1 MNFNLTYLSLIY
13 KSKFWLIIGFIIG
26 IENIHSQTK
35 DSLTHQLMEVTI
47 SETKQQTLQASKKS
61 TTFDSLILER
71 YNTTSLADLL
81 SNQSAIHIK
90 SYGNGNI
97 ATTSI
102 RGGNASQTAV
112 MWNGLNIQNPM
123 LGQTDLSLIPT
134 LLFENIT
141 LEYGGG
147 STLNGSGAMGG
158 SIQLKNTPA
167 FNKGITTKVQMSIGS
182 FNTKKVVVAVQLSY
196 KRVSSNT
203 RIYYTLSQNN
213 YNYTDTTDKLNS
225 NKQVKHADYL
235 TKGLL
240 QELAFLIT
248 PNQTLNVRLW
258 YNTTHR
264 NLPSYT
270 TVPSQQ
276 NQEDENLK
284 LNADWNYSKR
294 KIKSIIRLAFFKDA
308 LDYTDSLAGIYS
320 KTNVRTLI
328 GESDNTYTLKNHT
341 FNIGANATSYRSD
354 SITYDTTHTLTKLA
368 FFAAYKLQA
377 FQSKLNY
384 NISIRKEFTNLTT
397 VPFTGNTGIHYQIHH
412 LIAAKINANSSFR
425 QPTLNDLYW
434 KPGGNPNLKPE
445 QGYEIDGGLEFKY
458 QHKKIAIL
466 FEGTYF
472 NRHTTNWITWLPTA
486 NNYWSPQNIAE
497 VYSRGT
503 ETKTELAFRQ
513 HDFFFKL
520 MVNTS
525 YVLSTNTKSKSEN
538 DNSVGRQLTYTPRYA
553 GNMGIYITYKK
564 ASLLINQ
571 TYTGYRFVSTDNTT
585 WLNPYYTA
593 NIKVSYQY
601 TVKKMSFEFFLSI
614 NNVLNKNYAVVS
626 NRPMPLR
633 NFEAGIV
640 LKYSKK

>member
-1 MNFNLTYLSLIY
+1 MGI
-13 KSKFWLIIGFIIG
+13 SKLY
-26 IENIHSQTK
+26 SQTK

-141 LEYGGG
+141 LEFGGG

-158 SIQLKNTPA
+158 SIQLKNIPA
-167 FNKGITTKVQMSIGS
+167 FNKGIATKVQMSVGS
-182 FNTKKVVVAVQLSY
+182 FNTKKVAAAIQLSY
-196 KRVSSNT
+196 KRLSSNT
-203 RIYYTLSQNN
+203 RIYYTSSQNN
-213 YNYTDTTDKLNS
+213 YNYLDTTDKLNV
-225 NKQVKHADYL
+225 NKEVKHSDYL

-270 TVPSQQ
+270 TVLSQQ
-276 NQEDENLK
+276 NQEDKNLK

-294 KIKSIIRLAFFKDA
+294 KLKSIIRLAYFKDA
-308 LDYTDSLAGIYS
+308 LNYTDSLAGIYS
-320 KTNVRTLI
+320 KTTVRTLI
-328 GESDNTYTLKNHT
+328 GESDNTYTVKNHT
-341 FNIGANATSYRSD
+341 FNLGVNAVSYRSD
-354 SITYDTTHTLTKLA
+354 SVTYDTTHTLNKLA

-397 VPFTGNTGIHYQIHH
+397 VPFTGNTGIHYQIHR
-412 LIAAKINANSSFR
+412 LIAIKINANSSFR

-458 QHKKIAIL
+458 QHKKVVIL
-466 FEGTYF
+466 FEGSYF
-472 NRHTTNWITWLPTA
+472 NRHTTNWITWLPTV

-513 HDFFFKL
+513 KDFFFKL
-520 MVNTS
+520 ILNTS
-525 YVLSTNTKSKSEN
+525 YVLSTNIKSKSEN
-538 DNSVGRQLTYTPRYA
+538 DNSVGRQLMYTPRYA

-564 ASLLINQ
+564 TSLLINQ

-601 TVKKMSFEFFLSI
+601 SVKKMSIEFFGSI
-614 NNVLNKNYAVVS
+614 NNVFNKNYTVVS

>member
-1 MNFNLTYLSLIY
+1 MFKNKSYFSTILNKKLCFAWSLLLAISGLY
-13 KSKFWLIIGFIIG
+13 
-26 IENIHSQTK
+26 SQTK

-47 SETKQQTLQASKKS
+47 TETKQQTLQASKKS

-134 LLFENIT
+134 LLFENIA
-141 LEYGGG
+141 LEFGGG

-158 SIQLKNTPA
+158 SIQLGNNNA
-167 FNKGITTKVQMSIGS
+167 FNKGFSTKMQMSAGS
-182 FNTKKVVVAVQLSY
+182 FNTKKIATATQLSY
-196 KRVSSNT
+196 KRISSNT
-203 RIYYTLSQNN
+203 RIYYTSSQNN
-213 YNYTDTTDKLNS
+213 YNYIDTTDKINPH
-225 NKQVKHADYL
+225 KQVNHADYL

-270 TVPSQQ
+270 AITSQQ
-276 NQEDENLK
+276 SQEDENLK

-294 KIKSIIRLAFFKDA
+294 NLKSIIRLAYFKDA
-308 LDYTDSLAGIYS
+308 LNYTDSLAKIYS
-320 KTNVRTLI
+320 KTTVRTLI
-328 GESDNTYTLKNHT
+328 GESDNTYTFKNHT
-341 FNIGANATSYRSD
+341 FHLGANTTSYQSGTG
-354 SITYDTTHTLTKLA
+354 TYDVTHTLNKLA

-397 VPFTGNTGIHYQIHH
+397 IPFTGNTGIHYQIHR
-412 LIAAKINANSSFR
+412 LVAAKINANSSFR

-434 KPGGNPNLKPE
+434 NPGGNPNLKPE
-445 QGYEIDGGLEFKY
+445 QGYEIDGGLEFRY
-458 QHKKIAIL
+458 QHKKIAVL

-472 NRHTTNWITWLPTA
+472 NRHTTNWITWLPTV

-497 VYSRGT
+497 VYSRGA
-503 ETKTELAFRQ
+503 ETKTELAYHQ
-513 HDFFFKL
+513 NEFFFKL
-520 MVNTS
+520 IINTS

-538 DNSVGRQLTYTPRYA
+538 DNSIGRQLTYTPRYS

-564 ASLLINQ
+564 TSLLFNQ
-571 TYTGYRFVSTDNTT
+571 TYTGYRFTSTDNTT

-593 NIKVSYQY
+593 NIKASYNY
-601 TVKKMSFEFFLSI
+601 PCKKMVFEFFGSV
-614 NNVLNKNYAVVS
+614 NNVFNKNYAVVY

-633 NFEAGIV
+633 NFEVGIV

>member
-1 MNFNLTYLSLIY
+1 MRLCLAWSL
-13 KSKFWLIIGFIIG
+13 LIAISGL
-26 IENIHSQTK
+26 HSQTK

-97 ATTSI
+97 ATTSV

-141 LEYGGG
+141 LEFGGG

-158 SIQLKNTPA
+158 SIQLKNILA

-182 FNTKKVVVAVQLSY
+182 YNTKKVAAAIQLSY

-203 RIYYTLSQNN
+203 RIYYTSSQNN
-213 YNYTDTTDKLNS
+213 YNYIDTTDKLNS

-270 TVPSQQ
+270 TVASQQ

-284 LNADWNYSKR
+284 LNVDWNYSKR
-294 KIKSIIRLAFFKDA
+294 KIKSIIRLAYFKDA
-308 LDYTDSLAGIYS
+308 LNYTDSLAGIYS

-341 FNIGANATSYRSD
+341 FNLGANVTSYRSD
-354 SITYDTTHTLTKLA
+354 SVTYDTTYTLTKLA

-397 VPFTGNTGIHYQIHH
+397 VPFTGNTGIHYQIHR

-458 QHKKIAIL
+458 QHKKVAVL

-503 ETKTELAFRQ
+503 ETKTEFAFRQ
-513 HDFFFKL
+513 NDLLFKL
-520 MVNTS
+520 MINTS

-564 ASLLINQ
+564 ASILINQ

-601 TVKKMSFEFFLSI
+601 AVKKMSIEFFGSI
-614 NNVLNKNYAVVS
+614 NNVFNKNYSVVS

>member
-1 MNFNLTYLSLIY
+1 MRLCLAWSL
-13 KSKFWLIIGFIIG
+13 LIAISGL
-26 IENIHSQTK
+26 HSQTK

-97 ATTSI
+97 ATTSV

-141 LEYGGG
+141 LEFGGG

-158 SIQLKNTPA
+158 SIQLKNILA

-182 FNTKKVVVAVQLSY
+182 YNTKKVAAAIQLSY

-203 RIYYTLSQNN
+203 RIYYTSSQNN
-213 YNYTDTTDKLNS
+213 YNYIDTTDKLNS

-270 TVPSQQ
+270 TVASQQ

-294 KIKSIIRLAFFKDA
+294 KIKSIIRLAYFKDA
-308 LDYTDSLAGIYS
+308 LNYTDSLAGIYS

-341 FNIGANATSYRSD
+341 FN
-354 SITYDTTHTLTKLA
+354 LK
-368 FFAAYKLQA
+368 
-377 FQSKLNY
+377 
-384 NISIRKEFTNLTT
+384 
-397 VPFTGNTGIHYQIHH
+397 H
-412 LIAAKINANSSFR
+412 L
-425 QPTLNDLYW
+425 
-434 KPGGNPNLKPE
+434 
-445 QGYEIDGGLEFKY
+445 
-458 QHKKIAIL
+458 
-466 FEGTYF
+466 
-472 NRHTTNWITWLPTA
+472 
-486 NNYWSPQNIAE
+486 
-497 VYSRGT
+497 
-503 ETKTELAFRQ
+503 
-513 HDFFFKL
+513 
-520 MVNTS
+520 
-525 YVLSTNTKSKSEN
+525 
-538 DNSVGRQLTYTPRYA
+538 
-553 GNMGIYITYKK
+553 
-564 ASLLINQ
+564 
-571 TYTGYRFVSTDNTT
+571 
-585 WLNPYYTA
+585 
-593 NIKVSYQY
+593 
-601 TVKKMSFEFFLSI
+601 
-614 NNVLNKNYAVVS
+614 
-626 NRPMPLR
+626 
-633 NFEAGIV
+633 
-640 LKYSKK
+640 